1 MRTPDV
7 PKAAGTAGVRQLGS
21 QEETQ
26 AGVGDTTVS
35 LSLYLLSVRYQ
46 WDAPLKMPSRVLGI

>member
-7 PKAAGTAGVRQLGS
+7 PKAAGTAGVHQLGS

-26 AGVGDTTVS
+26 AGVGDTAVS
-35 LSLYLLSVRYQ
+35 LSLYLLSVRCQ
-46 WDAPLKMPSRVLGI
+46 WDAPLKMPSRVLGM